1 MNQVS
6 NKIKA
11 RREQLNFSQEYV
23 AERIGI
29 SQPAYVKIEKGIT
42 RLDFERLIKISEI
55 LEIDINELLDKQYIV
70 NNFNNKDSSTAVG
83 LVENLHQQNQD
94 SKDLLVESL
103 FKQIE
108 DLKETNLKL
117 LSIIDK
123 LSSNTK

>member
-55 LEIDINELLDKQYIV
+55 LQIDINELLDKQYIV

-83 LVENLHQQNQD
+83 LVENLHQENQK

-103 FKQIE
+103 FKQIS
-108 DLKETNLKL
+108 DLTETNLKL

-123 LSSNTK
+123 LSSNT